1 MIGGIILTIQGINL
15 NEIFDVQLAV
25 ENLPFVLSGL
35 PMTLL
40 VSIIGMLIGLVL
52 GLLLAL
58 ARNSNYYFLKLPARL
73 YISFMRGTPMLVFLF
88 ILYFGLPVI
97 GIKLTALMAACLG
110 FGLNSAAYIAEID
123 RASLNSIDKGQ
134 WESAKALN
142 LTYWQTLRKVI
153 LPQAVRIAI
162 PPLTNV
168 FMDLVKATSLAAV
181 ITVPE
186 LFQKT
191 QIVAGREFD
200 AMTMYILV
208 ALIYWP
214 ICIVIAF
221 IQERLEAHYSKF
233 IVHEMV

>member
-1 MIGGIILTIQGINL
+1 MDFNGFNFGGL
-15 NEIFDVQLAV
+15 FDIELAI
-25 ENLPFVLSGL
+25 ESLPFVLSGL

-40 VSIIGMLIGLVL
+40 IAFVGMGIGLVL

-58 ARNSNYYFLKLPARL
+58 ARSSKNIFLRLPARI

-88 ILYFGLPVI
+88 ILYFGLPII
-97 GIKLTALMAACLG
+97 GIKLTALVAASLG

-123 RASLNSIDKGQ
+123 RSALNSVSRGQ

-142 LTYWQTLRKVI
+142 LGYWTTLRKII
-153 LPQAVRIAI
+153 LPQATRIAI

-168 FMDLVKATSLAAV
+168 FMDIVKATSLAAV

-191 QIVAGREFD
+191 QIVAGRTFD
-200 AMTMYILV
+200 AMTMYVLV

-214 ICIVIAF
+214 ICIVISF
-221 IQERLEAHYSKF
+221 FQERLEKRFSKF
-233 IVHEMV
+233 L

>member
-1 MIGGIILTIQGINL
+1 MMEIGGL
-15 NEIFDVQLAV
+15 FDVQLAL
-25 ENLPFVLSGL
+25 ESLPFVLEGL
-35 PMTLL
+35 PMTILI
-40 VSIIGMLIGLVL
+40 SIASMGIGLVL
-52 GLLLAL
+52 GLFLAL
-58 ARNSNYYFLKLPARL
+58 ARSSENILLRWPARI
-73 YISFMRGTPMLVFLF
+73 YISFMRGTPILVFLF

-97 GIKLTALMAACLG
+97 GIRLDAISAAILG
-110 FGLNSAAYIAEID
+110 FSLNCAAYSAETY
-123 RASLNSIDKGQ
+123 RASLSSVDKGQ
-134 WESAKALN
+134 WEASAALGMG
-142 LTYWQTLRKVI
+142 YWFTLRSII

-162 PPLTNV
+162 PPMTNI

-214 ICIVIAF
+214 ICIAIGYL
-221 IQERLEAHYSKF
+221 QESMEKRFSKY
-233 IVHEMV
+233 VAT

>member
-1 MIGGIILTIQGINL
+1 MLGVFDFGGLFNP
-15 NEIFDVQLAV
+15 VLAW
-25 ENLPFVLSGL
+25 ENLPFVLGGL
-35 PMTLL
+35 PVT
-40 VSIIGMLIGLVL
+40 MLISIVSMGMGLVL
-52 GLLLAL
+52 GLFLAL
-58 ARNSNYYFLKLPARL
+58 ARGSKRFVLRWPARI
-73 YISFMRGTPMLVFLF
+73 YISFMRGTPILVFLF
-88 ILYFGLPVI
+88 ILYFGLPVV
-97 GIKLTALMAACLG
+97 GIEFTALVAACLG

-123 RASLNSIDKGQ
+123 RSSLNSIDHGQ

-142 LTYWQTLRKVI
+142 MSYSMTLRKVI
-153 LPQAVRIAI
+153 LPQATRIAI

-168 FMDLVKATSLAAV
+168 FMDIVKATSLAAV

-214 ICIVIAF
+214 VCIVISF
-221 IQERLEAHYSKF
+221 FQDRLEEHYSRF
-233 IVHEMV
+233 L

>member
-1 MIGGIILTIQGINL
+1 MNVNGFDFGGL
-15 NEIFDVQLAV
+15 FDVELAI
-25 ENLPFVLSGL
+25 ESLPFILEGV

-40 VSIIGMLIGLVL
+40 ISVAGMGIGLIL

-58 ARNSNYYFLKLPARL
+58 ARGSSNILLRWPTRV

-88 ILYFGLPVI
+88 ILYFGLPVV
-97 GIKLTALMAACLG
+97 GIEFNAITAAILG

-123 RASLNSIDKGQ
+123 RSSLNSVDDGQ
-134 WESAKALN
+134 WESARALN
-142 LTYWQTLRKVI
+142 MPYWKTLRIII
-153 LPQAVRIAI
+153 LPQAIRIAL

-168 FMDLVKATSLAAV
+168 FMDVVKATSLAAV

-200 AMTMYILV
+200 AMTMYVLV

-214 ICIVIAF
+214 ICICIGYL
-221 IQERLEAHYSKF
+221 QERLEKRYSKF
-233 IVHEMV
+233 I

>member
-1 MIGGIILTIQGINL
+1 MDFNGFDFGGF
-15 NEIFDVQLAV
+15 FDIELALK
-25 ENLPFVLSGL
+25 NLPFILTGL

-40 VSIIGMLIGLVL
+40 VSIIGMVMGLIL
-52 GLLLAL
+52 GLFISMARSSKHIAL
-58 ARNSNYYFLKLPARL
+58 RWPARV

-88 ILYFGLPVI
+88 ILYFGLPMV
-97 GIKLTALMAACLG
+97 GIKLTALMAASLG
-110 FGLNSAAYIAEID
+110 FGLNSAAYIAEVN

-134 WESAKALN
+134 WESARALN
-142 LTYWQTLRKVI
+142 LNYLQTLRLI
-153 LPQAVRIAI
+153 IMPQATRIAL

-168 FMDLVKATSLAAV
+168 FMDIVKATSLTAV

-191 QIVAGREFD
+191 QIVAGRSYD

-214 ICIVIAF
+214 ICILIG
-221 IQERLEAHYSKF
+221 IMQERLENRFSRF
-233 IVHEMV
+233 L

>member
-1 MIGGIILTIQGINL
+1 MEIGGL
-15 NEIFDVQLAV
+15 FDVQLAL
-25 ENLPFVLSGL
+25 ESLPFVLEGL
-35 PMTLL
+35 PMTILI
-40 VSIIGMLIGLVL
+40 SIASMGIGLVL
-52 GLLLAL
+52 GLFLAL
-58 ARNSNYYFLKLPARL
+58 ARSSENILLRWPARI
-73 YISFMRGTPMLVFLF
+73 YISFMRGTPILVFLF

-97 GIKLTALMAACLG
+97 GIRLDAISAAILG
-110 FGLNSAAYIAEID
+110 FSLNCAAYSAETY
-123 RASLNSIDKGQ
+123 RASLSSVDKGQ
-134 WESAKALN
+134 WEASAALGMG
-142 LTYWQTLRKVI
+142 YWFTLRSII

-162 PPLTNV
+162 PPMTNI

-214 ICIVIAF
+214 ICIAIGYL
-221 IQERLEAHYSKF
+221 QESMEKRFSKY
-233 IVHEMV
+233 VAT